1 MEKILRDSV
10 DEEQY
15 FEELKELS
23 KEGQRELNP
32 LLPFIISG
40 GKNTERYYFEHISK
54 ITKYKFRIEPE
65 YFGAENQYANIFPEI
80 IKAIQSKNEGATIF
94 CVFDL
99 DDIRKKGKTE
109 LEKFKRF
116 CGEYVHNDSVIICH
130 SMPSIEYWFLL
141 HFDNFTEL
149 FKSCGP
155 KSKLQRIL
163 SDYMKSFF
171 PKTDK
176 KLCNILKDETYV
188 KNSSWVEKL
197 CTVGN
202 LDRAITSAE
211 ENIKNA
217 IANNDLDNQSYTYVY
232 RIFKEYR

>member
-65 YFGAENQYANIFPEI
+65 YFGSENQYSSIFPEI
-80 IKAIQSKNEGATIF
+80 IKAIQSKNEGAIIF
-94 CVFDL
+94 CVFDF
-99 DDIRKKGKTE
+99 DDIRRKGKTE

-116 CGEYVHNDSVIICH
+116 CGKYDHNNSVIICH

-141 HFDNFTEL
+141 HFENHTEL

-155 KSKLQRIL
+155 KSKLQQIL
-163 SDYMKSFF
+163 SGYMQTFF
-171 PKTDK
+171 PKTNK
-176 KLCNILKDETYV
+176 KLCNILKDELYLT
-188 KNSSWVEKL
+188 NSSWVEKL
-197 CTVGN
+197 CADGK
-202 LDRAITSAE
+202 LDIAIKRAE
-211 ENIKNA
+211 DNIKK
-217 IANNDLDNQSYTYVY
+217 ANETKDLDNQSYTYVY
-232 RIFKEYR
+232 KIFKEYQ